1 MSTRILTLTTAV
13 VIAAIAAAP
22 ARAQGGVEFGGF
34 GSYTQFDTSLA
45 LKERAG
51 AGARLS
57 LISGYGWSTFILEA
71 EGGYSEQ
78 KIGLSTVKYIPA
90 RARLLYAVPL
100 GSTASILLGGG
111 GVRNDYYDE
120 TTQTHA
126 SDWGYTALAG
136 LRVKLG
142 SFMSLRLD
150 AVVDYIENPVN
161 ESDAFPNNI
170 NKAVHAG
177 LQFPLWQS
185 KFVPPAKEKGKW
197 NVTETQA
204 PPKEEPK
211 EEPKPEPKKEEEPAK
226 DEPAQ
231 PTPIVIQQQM
241 PANEGPDADR
251 DGVPDARDI
260 CAATAPGS
268 TVDPQ
273 GCQVYRDTDDDGVTD
288 VRDRCPATPHGTM
301 IDGYGCPARPMEV
314 VRERESRDTDADG
327 VEDAKDKCPAT
338 PAGTPADASG
348 CPIVIPKM
356 EGPRTVTL
364 RGVTFMSG
372 RDELTPSSLVV
383 LDEVAKQL
391 VAVPDLKI
399 EIAGHTDSRGTRIRN
414 IRLSLSRAEAVRAYL
429 VMQGV
434 PAERLT
440 ARGYGPDKPVASNA
454 NPNGRA
460 MNRRVELKRLD

>member
-13 VIAAIAAAP
+13 VIAAVAAVP
-22 ARAQGGVEFGGF
+22 AQAQGGFEFGGF

-51 AGARLS
+51 AGARLT

-78 KIGLSTVKYIPA
+78 QVGLATVKYIPA
-90 RARLLYAVPL
+90 RARLLYALPL

-111 GVRNDYYDE
+111 GVRNDYSDD
-120 TTQTHA
+120 TQRA
-126 SDWGYTALAG
+126 NDWGYTALAG

-161 ESDAFPNNI
+161 ESDLFPRNI
-170 NKAVHAG
+170 NRALHAG

-185 KFVPPAKEKGKW
+185 KVQPPTKEKGQWK
-197 NVTETQA
+197 VTETQA
-204 PPKEEPK
+204 PPREEPKKEEPK
-211 EEPKPEPKKEEEPAK
+211 EEKAAPV
-226 DEPAQ
+226 Q
-231 PTPIVIQQQM
+231 QQPIVVQQVVS
-241 PANEGPDADR
+241 NEPDADR
-251 DGVPDARDI
+251 DGVPDSRDL

-268 TVDPQ
+268 TVDAQ

-288 VRDRCPATPHGTM
+288 VRDRCPATPHGTL
-301 IDGYGCPARPMEV
+301 IDGYGCPLRPMEV
-314 VRERESRDTDADG
+314 VREAPARDSDGDG
-327 VEDAKDKCPAT
+327 VDDPRDKCPGT
-338 PAGTPADASG
+338 PAGVHADASG

-372 RDELTPSSLVV
+372 RDELSPSSLVV

-391 VAVPDLKI
+391 VAVPELKI
-399 EIAGHTDSRGTRIRN
+399 EIAGHTDSKGTRIRN
-414 IRLSLSRAEAVRAYL
+414 IRLSLARAEAVRAYL

-454 NPNGRA
+454 GPNGRA
-460 MNRRVELKRLD
+460 MNRRVELRRLD

>member
-13 VIAAIAAAP
+13 VIAALAAAP
-22 ARAQGGVEFGGF
+22 AHAQGGVEFGGF

-78 KIGLSTVKYIPA
+78 KLGLLSVKYIPA
-90 RARLLYAVPL
+90 RARLLYALPI
-100 GSTASILLGGG
+100 GSTASLLIGGG
-111 GVRNDYYDE
+111 GVRNEYMVDS
-120 TTQTHA
+120 TH
-126 SDWGYTALAG
+126 SNDWGYTGLAG

-142 SFMSLRLD
+142 SFMTLRLD

-161 ESDAFPNNI
+161 ESDLFPRNI
-170 NKAVHAG
+170 NKSLHAG
-177 LQFPLWQS
+177 LSFPLWRS
-185 KFVPPAKEKGKW
+185 NFVPPAKEKGKW
-197 NVTETQA
+197 NATESTQA

-211 EEPKPEPKKEEEPAK
+211 QEAKAEPPQA
-226 DEPAQ
+226 PAQ
-231 PTPIVIQQQM
+231 VVQQVQQV
-241 PANEGPDADR
+241 ASNEPDADR
-251 DGVPDARDI
+251 DAIPDSRDL

-268 TVDPQ
+268 TVDAQ

-288 VRDRCPATPHGTM
+288 VRDRCPATPQGTV

-314 VRERESRDTDADG
+314 VRETRMDSDGDG
-327 VEDAKDKCPAT
+327 VEDSRDKCPGTA
-338 PAGTPADASG
+338 AGVPADASG

-372 RDELTPSSLVV
+372 RDELSPSSLVV

-391 VAVPDLKI
+391 VAVPELKI
-399 EIAGHTDSRGTRIRN
+399 EIAGHTDSKGTRIRN

-454 NPNGRA
+454 GPNGRA
-460 MNRRVELKRLD
+460 MNRRVELRRLD

>member
-1 MSTRILTLTTAV
+1 MLDS
-13 VIAAIAAAP
+13 
-22 ARAQGGVEFGGF
+22 
-34 GSYTQFDTSLA
+34 
-45 LKERAG
+45 
-51 AGARLS
+51 
-57 LISGYGWSTFILEA
+57 
-71 EGGYSEQ
+71 
-78 KIGLSTVKYIPA
+78 
-90 RARLLYAVPL
+90 
-100 GSTASILLGGG
+100 
-111 GVRNDYYDE
+111 
-120 TTQTHA
+120 THA
-126 SDWGYTALAG
+126 NDWGYTALAG

-161 ESDAFPNNI
+161 ESTVFPRNI
-170 NKAVHAG
+170 NRSVQAG

-185 KFVPPAKEKGKW
+185 KVVPPAKDKGQW
-197 NVTETQA
+197 RVTETQA

-211 EEPKPEPKKEEEPAK
+211 PEPVRAEPA
-226 DEPAQ
+226 P
-231 PTPIVIQQQM
+231 QQQA
-241 PANEGPDADR
+241 PAPVQQLAMNEPDADR
-251 DGVPDARDI
+251 DAVPDSRDL

-268 TVDPQ
+268 TVDAQ

-288 VRDRCPATPHGTM
+288 VRDRCPATPHGTL
-301 IDGYGCPARPMEV
+301 IDGFGCPARPNEV
-314 VRERESRDTDADG
+314 VRERDSDSDGDG
-327 VEDAKDKCPAT
+327 VDDSRDKCP
-338 PAGTPADASG
+338 GTARGVSADASG

-372 RDELTPSSLVV
+372 RDELTPSSLMV

-391 VAVPDLKI
+391 VAVPELKI
-399 EIAGHTDSRGTRIRN
+399 EISGHTDSKGTRIRN

-454 NPNGRA
+454 GPNGRA

>member
-22 ARAQGGVEFGGF
+22 AHAQGGVEFGGF

-100 GSTASILLGGG
+100 GSTASILIGGG
-111 GVRNDYYDE
+111 GVRNDYSDE
-120 TTQTHA
+120 TTHA
-126 SDWGYTALAG
+126 NDWGYTALAG

-142 SFMSLRLD
+142 TFMSLRLD

-161 ESDAFPNNI
+161 ESDLFPRNI

-185 KFVPPAKEKGKW
+185 KFVPPSKDKGKW
-197 NVTETQA
+197 KAPETQA
-204 PPKEEPK
+204 PPK

-231 PTPIVIQQQM
+231 PTPIVIQQQV
-241 PANEGPDADR
+241 ATNEPDADR
-251 DGVPDARDI
+251 DGVPDSRDI

-288 VRDRCPATPHGTM
+288 VRDRCPATPQGTM

-314 VRERESRDTDADG
+314 VRERESRDTDGDG
-327 VEDAKDKCPAT
+327 VEDSRDKCPAT
-338 PAGTPADASG
+338 PAGTHADASG
-348 CPIVIPKM
+348 CPIVIPKL

-364 RGVTFMSG
+364 RGVTFMPA
-372 RDELTPSSLVV
+372 RDELTPSSLLV

-391 VAVPDLKI
+391 VAASDVSI
-399 EIAGHTDSRGTRIRN
+399 EDA
-414 IRLSLSRAEAVRAYL
+414 
-429 VMQGV
+429 
-434 PAERLT
+434 
-440 ARGYGPDKPVASNA
+440 
-454 NPNGRA
+454 GRA
-460 MNRRVELKRLD
+460 HHSIAPLHHI

>member
-1 MSTRILTLTTAV
+1 MSTRIFSLTTAV
-13 VIAAIAAAP
+13 VIAALAAAP
-22 ARAQGGVEFGGF
+22 AHAQGGVEFGGF

-57 LISGYGWSTFILEA
+57 VISGYGWSTFILEA

-78 KIGLSTVKYIPA
+78 KLGVSSVKYIPA
-90 RARLLYAVPL
+90 RARLLYALPI
-100 GSTASILLGGG
+100 GSTASLLIGGG
-111 GVRNDYYDE
+111 GVRNEYMVDS
-120 TTQTHA
+120 THVN
-126 SDWGYTALAG
+126 DWGYTGLAG

-142 SFMSLRLD
+142 SFMTLRLD

-161 ESDAFPNNI
+161 ESDLFPRNI
-170 NKAVHAG
+170 NKALHAG
-177 LQFPLWQS
+177 LSFPLWQS

-197 NVTETQA
+197 NVSESTQA
-204 PPKEEPK
+204 APKEEPK
-211 EEPKPEPKKEEEPAK
+211 KEEPKAEREPPPQA
-226 DEPAQ
+226 PVQ
-231 PTPIVIQQQM
+231 VQQQL
-241 PANEGPDADR
+241 ALNEPDADR
-251 DGVPDARDI
+251 DAVPDSRDL

-268 TVDPQ
+268 TVDAQ

-288 VRDRCPATPHGTM
+288 VRDRCPATPHGTL
-301 IDGYGCPARPMEV
+301 IDGYGCPARPMEAA
-314 VRERESRDTDADG
+314 RDSDGDGIEDSR
-327 VEDAKDKCPAT
+327 DKCP
-338 PAGTPADASG
+338 GTPSGVSADALG

-391 VAVPDLKI
+391 VAVPELKI
-399 EIAGHTDSRGTRIRN
+399 EIAGHTDSKGTRIRN
-414 IRLSLSRAEAVRAYL
+414 IRLSLARAEAVRAYL

-454 NPNGRA
+454 GPNGRA
-460 MNRRVELKRLD
+460 MNRRVELRRLD

>member
-1 MSTRILTLTTAV
+1 
-13 VIAAIAAAP
+13 VIAAFAAAP
-22 ARAQGGVEFGGF
+22 AHAQGGVEFGGF

-71 EGGYSEQ
+71 EGGYSE
-78 KIGLSTVKYIPA
+78 KKLGLSKLQHIPA
-90 RARLLYAVPL
+90 RARLLYSLPL
-100 GSTASILLGGG
+100 GSTASILIGGG
-111 GVRNDYYDE
+111 GVRNEYIVDS
-120 TTQTHA
+120 THVN
-126 SDWGYTALAG
+126 DWGYTGLAG
-136 LRVKLG
+136 LRIKLG

-161 ESDAFPNNI
+161 ESDVFPRNI
-170 NKAVHAG
+170 NKALHAG
-177 LQFPLWQS
+177 LSFPLWQS

-197 NVTETQA
+197 NETESTQA
-204 PPKEEPK
+204 APKEEPK
-211 EEPKPEPKKEEEPAK
+211 QEPKEERAE
-226 DEPAQ
+226 
-231 PTPIVIQQQM
+231 PTPPPQAPVQVQQQLTM
-241 PANEGPDADR
+241 NEPDADR
-251 DGVPDARDI
+251 DGVPDSRDL

-268 TVDPQ
+268 TVDAQ

-288 VRDRCPATPHGTM
+288 VRDRCPATPQGTL

-314 VRERESRDTDADG
+314 VREAPARDSDGDG
-327 VEDAKDKCPAT
+327 VDDPRDKCPGT
-338 PAGTPADASG
+338 PAGVHADASG

-372 RDELTPSSLVV
+372 RDELSPSSLVV

-391 VAVPDLKI
+391 VAVPELKI
-399 EIAGHTDSRGTRIRN
+399 EIAGHTDSKGTRIRN
-414 IRLSLSRAEAVRAYL
+414 IRLSLARAESVRAYL

-454 NPNGRA
+454 GPNGRA
-460 MNRRVELKRLD
+460 MNRRVELRRLD

>member
-13 VIAAIAAAP
+13 VIAALAAAP
-22 ARAQGGVEFGGF
+22 AHAQGGVEFGGF

-57 LISGYGWSTFILEA
+57 LISGHGWSTFILEA
-71 EGGYSEQ
+71 EGGYSE
-78 KIGLSTVKYIPA
+78 KKLATSKVKHIPA
-90 RARLLYAVPL
+90 RARLLYSFPL
-100 GSTASILLGGG
+100 GSTASLLIGGG
-111 GVRNDYYDE
+111 GVRNEYIVDS
-120 TTQTHA
+120 THVN
-126 SDWGYTALAG
+126 DWGYTGLAG
-136 LRVKLG
+136 LRVNLG

-161 ESDAFPNNI
+161 ESDLFPRNI
-170 NKAVHAG
+170 NKALHAG
-177 LQFPLWQS
+177 LSFPLWRS
-185 KFVPPAKEKGKW
+185 KYVPPAKEKGQWK
-197 NVTETQA
+197 VTETQA
-204 PPKEEPK
+204 PPKEQPK
-211 EEPKPEPKKEEEPAK
+211 EEVREAKAEPA
-226 DEPAQ
+226 PPPQAPVQ
-231 PTPIVIQQQM
+231 VQQT
-241 PANEGPDADR
+241 ATNEPDADR
-251 DGVPDARDI
+251 DGVPDARDL

-268 TVDPQ
+268 TVDQQ

-288 VRDRCPATPHGTM
+288 VRDRCPATPQGTL

-314 VRERESRDTDADG
+314 VREAPARDSDG
-327 VEDAKDKCPAT
+327 DGIDDPRDKCPGT
-338 PAGTPADASG
+338 PAGVHADASG
-348 CPIVIPKM
+348 CTIVIPKM

-372 RDELTPSSLVV
+372 RDELSASSLVV

-391 VAVPDLKI
+391 VAVPELKI
-399 EIAGHTDSRGTRIRN
+399 EIAGHTDSKGTRIRN

-454 NPNGRA
+454 GPNGRA

>member
-13 VIAAIAAAP
+13 VIAALAAAP
-22 ARAQGGVEFGGF
+22 AHAQGGVEFGGF

-57 LISGYGWSTFILEA
+57 VISGYGWSTFILEA

-78 KIGLSTVKYIPA
+78 KLGLSSVKYIPA
-90 RARLLYAVPL
+90 RARLLYALPI
-100 GSTASILLGGG
+100 GSSASLLIGGG
-111 GVRNDYYDE
+111 GVRNEYMVDS
-120 TTQTHA
+120 THVN
-126 SDWGYTALAG
+126 DWGYTGLAG

-142 SFMSLRLD
+142 SFMTLRLD

-161 ESDAFPNNI
+161 ESDLFPRNI
-170 NKAVHAG
+170 NKALHAG
-177 LQFPLWQS
+177 LSFPLWQS

-197 NVTETQA
+197 NVTESTQA
-204 PPKEEPK
+204 TPKEEPKKEEPK
-211 EEPKPEPKKEEEPAK
+211 EEREPAPQAPPPVHERELK
-226 DEPAQ
+226 MAE
-231 PTPIVIQQQM
+231 
-241 PANEGPDADR
+241 PDADR
-251 DGVPDARDI
+251 DAVPDSRDL

-268 TVDPQ
+268 TVDAQ

-288 VRDRCPATPHGTM
+288 VRDRCPATPHGTL

-314 VRERESRDTDADG
+314 VREAPARDSDGDG
-327 VEDAKDKCPAT
+327 VDDPRDKCPGTA
-338 PAGTPADASG
+338 AGVPADASG
-348 CPIVIPKM
+348 CPIVIPKL

-372 RDELTPSSLVV
+372 RDELSPSSLVV

-391 VAVPDLKI
+391 VAVPELKI
-399 EIAGHTDSRGTRIRN
+399 EIAGHTDAKGTRIRN
-414 IRLSLSRAEAVRAYL
+414 IRLSLARAEAVRAYL

-454 NPNGRA
+454 GPNGRA
-460 MNRRVELKRLD
+460 MNRRVELRRLD

>member
-1 MSTRILTLTTAV
+1 MSTRIFTLTTAV
-13 VIAAIAAAP
+13 VIAALAAVP
-22 ARAQGGVEFGGF
+22 AHAQGGFEFGGF

-51 AGARLS
+51 AGARLT

-71 EGGYSEQ
+71 EGAYSEQ
-78 KIGLSTVKYIPA
+78 KFGPSTVKYIPA
-90 RARLLYAVPL
+90 RARLMYALPI
-100 GSTASILLGGG
+100 GSTASLLIGGG
-111 GVRNDYYDE
+111 GVRNEYMVDS
-120 TTQTHA
+120 TH
-126 SDWGYTALAG
+126 SNDWGYTALAG

-161 ESDAFPNNI
+161 ESDLFPRNI
-170 NKAVHAG
+170 NKSLHAG

-185 KFVPPAKEKGKW
+185 KFVPPTKDKGQWK
-197 NVTETQA
+197 VTETQA

-211 EEPKPEPKKEEEPAK
+211 PEPKEERAEPVQQA
-226 DEPAQ
+226 PA
-231 PTPIVIQQQM
+231 PVQQLAM
-241 PANEGPDADR
+241 NEPDADR
-251 DGVPDARDI
+251 DAVPDSRDL

-268 TVDPQ
+268 TVDAQ

-288 VRDRCPATPHGTM
+288 VRDRCPATPHGTL

-314 VRERESRDTDADG
+314 EREAPARDSDGDG
-327 VEDAKDKCPAT
+327 VDDPRDKCP
-338 PAGTPADASG
+338 GTPSGVHADASG

-372 RDELTPSSLVV
+372 RDELSPSSLVV

-391 VAVPDLKI
+391 VAVPELRI
-399 EIAGHTDSRGTRIRN
+399 EIAGHTDAKGTRIRN
-414 IRLSLSRAEAVRAYL
+414 IRLSLARAEAVRAYL

-454 NPNGRA
+454 GPNGRA
-460 MNRRVELKRLD
+460 MNRRVELRRLD

>member
-13 VIAAIAAAP
+13 VIAALAAVP
-22 ARAQGGVEFGGF
+22 AHAQGGVEFGGF
-34 GSYTQFDTSLA
+34 GSYTRYDTSLT

-57 LISGYGWSTFILEA
+57 LISGHGWSTFVLEA

-78 KIGLSTVKYIPA
+78 KLGPVAVKHIPA
-90 RARLLYAVPL
+90 RARLLYALPL
-100 GSTASILLGGG
+100 GSTASLLIGGG
-111 GVRNDYYDE
+111 GVRNEYMLDS
-120 TTQTHA
+120 TH
-126 SDWGYTALAG
+126 SNDWGYTALAG

-142 SFMSLRLD
+142 TFMSLRLD

-161 ESDAFPNNI
+161 ESDLFPRNI
-170 NKAVHAG
+170 NKALHAG

-185 KFVPPAKEKGKW
+185 KFVPPAKEKPQWKA
-197 NVTETQA
+197 VETQA

-211 EEPKPEPKKEEEPAK
+211 PEPEKAEPAPQ
-226 DEPAQ
+226 PAQ
-231 PTPIVIQQQM
+231 PA
-241 PANEGPDADR
+241 PAPVKELAMYEPDADR
-251 DGVPDARDI
+251 DAVPDSRDL

-268 TVDPQ
+268 TVDAQ

-288 VRDRCPATPHGTM
+288 VRDRCPATPHGTV
-301 IDGYGCPARPMEV
+301 IDGHGCPARPVEAA
-314 VRERESRDTDADG
+314 RDTDGDG
-327 VEDAKDKCPAT
+327 IEDSRDKCPAT
-338 PAGTPADASG
+338 PAGTHADASG

-391 VAVPDLKI
+391 VAVPELKI
-399 EIAGHTDSRGTRIRN
+399 EIAGHTDSKGTRIRN
-414 IRLSLSRAEAVRAYL
+414 IRLSLARAEAVRAYL

-434 PAERLT
+434 PAERLS

-454 NPNGRA
+454 GPNGRA
-460 MNRRVELKRLD
+460 MNRRVELRRLD

>member
-1 MSTRILTLTTAV
+1 MSTRILSLTTAV
-13 VIAAIAAAP
+13 VIAVIAAAP
-22 ARAQGGVEFGGF
+22 AHAQGGVELGGF
-34 GSYTQFDTSLA
+34 GSYTRFDTSLA

-57 LISGYGWSTFILEA
+57 LISGAGWSTFILEA

-78 KIGLSTVKYIPA
+78 KIGLTTVKYMPA
-90 RARLLYAVPL
+90 RARLLYAVPI
-100 GSTASILLGGG
+100 GSTASLLLGGG
-111 GVRNDYYDE
+111 GVRNDYSDE
-120 TTQTHA
+120 STHA
-126 SDWGYTALAG
+126 TDWGYTALAG

-161 ESDAFPNNI
+161 ESDAFPNNM

-185 KFVPPAKEKGKW
+185 KVLPPVKEKPQWK
-197 NVTETQA
+197 VTETQA

-211 EEPKPEPKKEEEPAK
+211 PEPRQEEP
-226 DEPAQ
+226 
-231 PTPIVIQQQM
+231 VQQQA
-241 PANEGPDADR
+241 PAPVQQELAMHEPDADR
-251 DGVPDARDI
+251 DGVPDSRDL

-268 TVDPQ
+268 TVDAQ

-288 VRDRCPATPHGTM
+288 VRDRCPATPHDTV
-301 IDGYGCPARPMEV
+301 IDGYGCPARPVEAA
-314 VRERESRDTDADG
+314 RDTDGDG
-327 VEDAKDKCPAT
+327 IEDSRDKCPAT
-338 PAGTPADASG
+338 PAGTHADASG

-391 VAVPDLKI
+391 VAVPELKI
-399 EIAGHTDSRGTRIRN
+399 EIAGHTDSRGTRVRN

-454 NPNGRA
+454 GPNGRA

>member
-13 VIAAIAAAP
+13 VIAALAAVP
-22 ARAQGGVEFGGF
+22 AHAQGGIELGGF

-57 LISGYGWSTFILEA
+57 LISGHGWSTFVLEA
-71 EGGYSEQ
+71 EGGYTEQ
-78 KIGLSTVKYIPA
+78 KIGLSTVKYMPA
-90 RARLLYAVPL
+90 RARLLYALPL
-100 GSTASILLGGG
+100 GSTASLLIGGG
-111 GVRNDYYDE
+111 GVRNDYSDE
-120 TTQTHA
+120 TTHA
-126 SDWGYTALAG
+126 NDWGYTALAG

-150 AVVDYIENPVN
+150 AVYDYIENPVN
-161 ESDAFPNNI
+161 ESEAFPRNI
-170 NKAVHAG
+170 NRAVHAG

-185 KFVPPAKEKGKW
+185 KVLPPVKEKPHWKA
-197 NVTETQA
+197 TETQA

-211 EEPKPEPKKEEEPAK
+211 PEPAK
-226 DEPAQ
+226 EEP
-231 PTPIVIQQQM
+231 VQQQA
-241 PANEGPDADR
+241 PAPVQQQLAMNEPDADR
-251 DGVPDARDI
+251 DGVPDSRDL

-268 TVDPQ
+268 TVDAQ

-288 VRDRCPATPHGTM
+288 VRDRCPATPHDTV
-301 IDGYGCPARPMEV
+301 IDGYGCPARPVEAA
-314 VRERESRDTDADG
+314 RDTDGDG
-327 VEDAKDKCPAT
+327 IEDSRDKCPAT
-338 PAGTPADASG
+338 PAGTHADASG

-391 VAVPDLKI
+391 VAVPELKI
-399 EIAGHTDSRGTRIRN
+399 EIAGHTDSKGTRVRN

-454 NPNGRA
+454 GPNGRA

>member
-13 VIAAIAAAP
+13 VIAALAAVP
-22 ARAQGGVEFGGF
+22 AHAQGGVEFGGF

-51 AGARLS
+51 AGARLT
-57 LISGYGWSTFILEA
+57 LISGHGWSTFVLEA

-78 KIGLSTVKYIPA
+78 KLGPATVKYIPA
-90 RARLLYAVPL
+90 RARLLYSLPL
-100 GSTASILLGGG
+100 GSTASLLIGGG
-111 GVRNDYYDE
+111 GVRNEYMVD
-120 TTQTHA
+120 TLH
-126 SDWGYTALAG
+126 SNDWGYTALAG

-161 ESDAFPNNI
+161 ESDLFPRNI

-185 KFVPPAKEKGKW
+185 KWVPPTKEKPQWK
-197 NVTETQA
+197 VTETQA

-211 EEPKPEPKKEEEPAK
+211 PEPVKAEP
-226 DEPAQ
+226 EPRREA
-231 PTPIVIQQQM
+231 PAPVQQQELKM
-241 PANEGPDADR
+241 NEPDADR
-251 DGVPDARDI
+251 DAVPDSRDL

-268 TVDPQ
+268 TVDAQ

-288 VRDRCPATPHGTM
+288 VRDRCPATPQGTV
-301 IDGYGCPARPMEV
+301 IDGYGCPARPAEAA
-314 VRERESRDTDADG
+314 RDTDGDG
-327 VEDAKDKCPAT
+327 IEDSRDKCPAT
-338 PAGTPADASG
+338 PAGTHADASG

-391 VAVPDLKI
+391 VAVPELKI
-399 EIAGHTDSRGTRIRN
+399 EIAGHTDSKGTRIRN
-414 IRLSLSRAEAVRAYL
+414 IRLSLARAEAVRAYL

-454 NPNGRA
+454 GPNGRA

>member
-13 VIAAIAAAP
+13 VIAALAAAP
-22 ARAQGGVEFGGF
+22 AHAQGGVEFGGF

-78 KIGLSTVKYIPA
+78 KLGLLSVKYIPA
-90 RARLLYAVPL
+90 RARLLYALPI
-100 GSTASILLGGG
+100 GSTASLLIGGG
-111 GVRNDYYDE
+111 GVRNEYMVDS
-120 TTQTHA
+120 TH
-126 SDWGYTALAG
+126 SNDWGYTGLAG

-142 SFMSLRLD
+142 SFMTLRLD

-161 ESDAFPNNI
+161 ESDLFPRNI
-170 NKAVHAG
+170 NKSLHAG
-177 LQFPLWQS
+177 LSFPLWRS
-185 KFVPPAKEKGKW
+185 NFVPPAKEKGKW
-197 NVTETQA
+197 NATESTQA

-211 EEPKPEPKKEEEPAK
+211 QEAKAEPPQA
-226 DEPAQ
+226 PAQ
-231 PTPIVIQQQM
+231 VVQQVQQV
-241 PANEGPDADR
+241 ASNEPDADR
-251 DGVPDARDI
+251 DAVPDSRDL

-268 TVDPQ
+268 TVDAQ

-288 VRDRCPATPHGTM
+288 VRDRCPATPQGTV

-314 VRERESRDTDADG
+314 VRETRMDSDGDG
-327 VEDAKDKCPAT
+327 VEDSRDKCPGTA
-338 PAGTPADASG
+338 AGVPADASG

-372 RDELTPSSLVV
+372 RDELSPSSLVV

-391 VAVPDLKI
+391 VAVPELKI
-399 EIAGHTDSRGTRIRN
+399 EIAGHTDSKGTRIRN

-454 NPNGRA
+454 GPNGRA
-460 MNRRVELKRLD
+460 MNRRVELRRLD

>member
-1 MSTRILTLTTAV
+1 MSTRIFTLTTAV
-13 VIAAIAAAP
+13 VIAAVAAVP
-22 ARAQGGVEFGGF
+22 AQAQGGFEFGGF

-51 AGARLS
+51 AGARLT
-57 LISGYGWSTFILEA
+57 LISGHGWSTFVLEA

-78 KIGLSTVKYIPA
+78 KIGLATVKYIPA
-90 RARLLYAVPL
+90 RARLLYSLPL

-111 GVRNDYYDE
+111 GVRNDYSDE
-120 TTQTHA
+120 TQHA
-126 SDWGYTALAG
+126 NDWGYTALAG

-161 ESDAFPNNI
+161 ESDLYPRNI
-170 NKAVHAG
+170 NRALHAG
-177 LQFPLWQS
+177 LQFPLWRS
-185 KFVPPAKEKGKW
+185 KVQPPTKEKGKW
-197 NVTETQA
+197 NVTESTQA
-204 PPKEEPK
+204 APKEEPKKEEPKKEEPK
-211 EEPKPEPKKEEEPAK
+211 EEREPA
-226 DEPAQ
+226 P
-231 PTPIVIQQQM
+231 QQVPPHERELKM
-241 PANEGPDADR
+241 AEPDADR
-251 DGVPDARDI
+251 DAVPDSRDL

-268 TVDPQ
+268 TVDAQ

-288 VRDRCPATPHGTM
+288 VRDRCPATPHGTL

-314 VRERESRDTDADG
+314 VREAPARDSDGDG
-327 VEDAKDKCPAT
+327 VDDPRDKCP
-338 PAGTPADASG
+338 GTPSGVHADASG

-372 RDELTPSSLVV
+372 RDELTTSSLVV

-391 VAVPDLKI
+391 VAVPELKI
-399 EIAGHTDSRGTRIRN
+399 EIAGHTDSKGTRIRN

-454 NPNGRA
+454 GPNGRA
-460 MNRRVELKRLD
+460 MNRRVELRRLD

>member
-1 MSTRILTLTTAV
+1 MSTRIFSLTTAV
-13 VIAAIAAAP
+13 VIAAFAAAP
-22 ARAQGGVEFGGF
+22 AYAQGGVEFGGF

-57 LISGYGWSTFILEA
+57 MISGYGWSTFILEA

-78 KIGLSTVKYIPA
+78 KLGLSSVKYIPA
-90 RARLLYAVPL
+90 RARLLYALPI
-100 GSTASILLGGG
+100 GSTASLLIGGG
-111 GVRNDYYDE
+111 GVRNEYIVDS
-120 TTQTHA
+120 THVN
-126 SDWGYTALAG
+126 DWGYTGLAG

-142 SFMSLRLD
+142 SFMTLRLD

-161 ESDAFPNNI
+161 ESDLFPRNI
-170 NKAVHAG
+170 NKALHAG
-177 LQFPLWQS
+177 LSFPLWQS

-197 NVTETQA
+197 NVSESTQA

-211 EEPKPEPKKEEEPAK
+211 QEKAE
-226 DEPAQ
+226 
-231 PTPIVIQQQM
+231 PTPPPQAPVQVQQQLTM
-241 PANEGPDADR
+241 NEPDADR
-251 DGVPDARDI
+251 DAVPDSRDL

-268 TVDPQ
+268 TVDAQ

-288 VRDRCPATPHGTM
+288 VRDRCPATPHGTL
-301 IDGYGCPARPMEV
+301 IDGYGCPARPMET
-314 VRERESRDTDADG
+314 VREAPARDSDGDG
-327 VEDAKDKCPAT
+327 VDDPRDKCPGT
-338 PAGTPADASG
+338 PVGVPADASG

-391 VAVPDLKI
+391 VAVPELKI
-399 EIAGHTDSRGTRIRN
+399 EIAGHTDSKGTRIRN

-454 NPNGRA
+454 GPNGRA
-460 MNRRVELKRLD
+460 MNRRVELRRLD

>member
-1 MSTRILTLTTAV
+1 MSTRIFSLTTAV
-13 VIAAIAAAP
+13 VIAALAAAP
-22 ARAQGGVEFGGF
+22 AHAQGGVEFGGF

-57 LISGYGWSTFILEA
+57 VISGYGWSTFILEA

-78 KIGLSTVKYIPA
+78 KLGVSSVKYIPA
-90 RARLLYAVPL
+90 RARLLYALPI
-100 GSTASILLGGG
+100 GSTASLLIGGG
-111 GVRNDYYDE
+111 GVRNEYMVDS
-120 TTQTHA
+120 THVN
-126 SDWGYTALAG
+126 DWGYTGLAG

-142 SFMSLRLD
+142 SFMTLRLD

-161 ESDAFPNNI
+161 ESDLFPRNI
-170 NKAVHAG
+170 NKALHAG
-177 LQFPLWQS
+177 LSFPLWQS

-197 NVTETQA
+197 NVSESTQA
-204 PPKEEPK
+204 APKEEPK
-211 EEPKPEPKKEEEPAK
+211 KEEPKAEREPPPQA
-226 DEPAQ
+226 PVQ
-231 PTPIVIQQQM
+231 VQQQLAM
-241 PANEGPDADR
+241 NEPDADR
-251 DGVPDARDI
+251 DAVPDSRDL

-268 TVDPQ
+268 TVDAQ

-288 VRDRCPATPHGTM
+288 VRDRCPATPHGTL
-301 IDGYGCPARPMEV
+301 IDGYGCPARPMEA
-314 VRERESRDTDADG
+314 VREAPARDSDGDG
-327 VEDAKDKCPAT
+327 VDDPRDKCPGT
-338 PAGTPADASG
+338 PAGVPADASG

-372 RDELTPSSLVV
+372 RDELTTSSLVV

-391 VAVPDLKI
+391 VAVPELKI
-399 EIAGHTDSRGTRIRN
+399 EIAGHTDSKGTRIRN

-454 NPNGRA
+454 GPNGRA
-460 MNRRVELKRLD
+460 MNRRVELRRLD

>member
-13 VIAAIAAAP
+13 VIAALAAVP
-22 ARAQGGVEFGGF
+22 AHAQGGVEFGGF
-34 GSYTQFDTSLA
+34 GSYTQYDTSLT

-57 LISGYGWSTFILEA
+57 LISGHGWSTFILEA

-78 KIGLSTVKYIPA
+78 TLGLPATVKHIPA
-90 RARLLYAVPL
+90 RARLLYAFPL
-100 GSTASILLGGG
+100 GSTASLLIGGG
-111 GVRNDYYDE
+111 GVRNEYMID
-120 TTQTHA
+120 TTH
-126 SDWGYTALAG
+126 SNDWGYTALAG

-161 ESDAFPNNI
+161 ESDLFPRNI
-170 NKAVHAG
+170 NKALHAG
-177 LQFPLWQS
+177 LQFPLWKS
-185 KFVPPAKEKGKW
+185 KVLPPVKEKPQWKA
-197 NVTETQA
+197 TETQA

-211 EEPKPEPKKEEEPAK
+211 PEPVKEEAAPQ
-226 DEPAQ
+226 PAQ
-231 PTPIVIQQQM
+231 PA
-241 PANEGPDADR
+241 PAPVQELAMHEPDADR
-251 DGVPDARDI
+251 DAVPDSRDL

-268 TVDPQ
+268 TVDAQ

-288 VRDRCPATPHGTM
+288 VRDRCPATPHATV
-301 IDGYGCPARPMEV
+301 IDGYGCPARPVEAA
-314 VRERESRDTDADG
+314 RDTDGDG
-327 VEDAKDKCPAT
+327 IEDSRDKCPAT
-338 PAGTPADASG
+338 PAGTHADASG

-391 VAVPDLKI
+391 VAVPELKI
-399 EIAGHTDSRGTRIRN
+399 EIAGHTDSKGTRIRN
-414 IRLSLSRAEAVRAYL
+414 IRLSLARAEAVRAYL

-434 PAERLT
+434 PAERLS

-454 NPNGRA
+454 GPNGRA

>member
-13 VIAAIAAAP
+13 VIAALAAVP
-22 ARAQGGVEFGGF
+22 AQAQGGFEFGGF

-51 AGARLS
+51 AGARLT
-57 LISGYGWSTFILEA
+57 LISGHGWSTFVLEA

-90 RARLLYAVPL
+90 RARLLYSVPL

-111 GVRNDYYDE
+111 GVRNDYSDE
-120 TTQTHA
+120 TQHA
-126 SDWGYTALAG
+126 NDWGYTALAG
-136 LRVKLG
+136 LRIKLG

-161 ESDAFPNNI
+161 ESDLFPRNI
-170 NKAVHAG
+170 NRALHAG

-185 KFVPPAKEKGKW
+185 KVLPPTKDKGQWK
-197 NVTETQA
+197 VTETQA

-211 EEPKPEPKKEEEPAK
+211 KEEPKEERAEP
-226 DEPAQ
+226 
-231 PTPIVIQQQM
+231 VQQQ
-241 PANEGPDADR
+241 PVVVQQVATNEPDADR
-251 DGVPDARDI
+251 DAVPDSRDL

-268 TVDPQ
+268 TVDAQ

-288 VRDRCPATPHGTM
+288 VRDRCPATPHGTL

-314 VRERESRDTDADG
+314 VREAPARDSDG
-327 VEDAKDKCPAT
+327 DGIDDPRDKCP
-338 PAGTPADASG
+338 GTPSGVHADASG

-372 RDELTPSSLVV
+372 RDELSPSSLVV

-391 VAVPDLKI
+391 VAVPELKI
-399 EIAGHTDSRGTRIRN
+399 EIAGHTDSKGTRIRN
-414 IRLSLSRAEAVRAYL
+414 IRLSLARAEAVRAYL

-454 NPNGRA
+454 GPNGRA
-460 MNRRVELKRLD
+460 MNRRVELRRLD

>member
-1 MSTRILTLTTAV
+1 MSTRIFSLTTAV
-13 VIAAIAAAP
+13 VIAAFAAAP
-22 ARAQGGVEFGGF
+22 AHAQGGIEFGGF

-78 KIGLSTVKYIPA
+78 KLGLSSIKYIPA
-90 RARLLYAVPL
+90 RARLLYALPI
-100 GSTASILLGGG
+100 GSTASLLLGGG
-111 GVRNDYYDE
+111 GVRNEYMVDS
-120 TTQTHA
+120 TH
-126 SDWGYTALAG
+126 SNDWGYTALAG
-136 LRVKLG
+136 LRIKLG
-142 SFMSLRLD
+142 TFMTLRLD

-161 ESDAFPNNI
+161 ESDLFPRNI
-170 NKAVHAG
+170 NKSAHAG
-177 LQFPLWQS
+177 LSFPLWRS

-197 NVTETQA
+197 NVTESTQA
-204 PPKEEPK
+204 APKEQPKEEPK
-211 EEPKPEPKKEEEPAK
+211 DDKK
-226 DEPAQ
+226 DEAAPPPQAPVQ
-231 PTPIVIQQQM
+231 VQQQLAM
-241 PANEGPDADR
+241 NEPDADR
-251 DGVPDARDI
+251 DAVPDSRDL

-268 TVDPQ
+268 TVDAQ

-288 VRDRCPATPHGTM
+288 VRDRCPATPHGTL
-301 IDGYGCPARPMEV
+301 IDGYGCPARPMEA
-314 VRERESRDTDADG
+314 VREAPARDSDGDG
-327 VEDAKDKCPAT
+327 VDDPRDKCPGT
-338 PAGTPADASG
+338 PVGVPADASG

-391 VAVPDLKI
+391 VAVPELKI
-399 EIAGHTDSRGTRIRN
+399 EIAGHTDSKGTRIRN

-454 NPNGRA
+454 GPNGRA
-460 MNRRVELKRLD
+460 MNRRVELRRLD

>member
-13 VIAAIAAAP
+13 VIAALAAAP
-22 ARAQGGVEFGGF
+22 AHAQGGVEFGGF

-45 LKERAG
+45 LKERPG

-57 LISGYGWSTFILEA
+57 LISGHGWSTFVLEA

-90 RARLLYAVPL
+90 RARLLYSLPL
-100 GSTASILLGGG
+100 GSTASLLIGGG
-111 GVRNDYYDE
+111 GVRNEYMVDS
-120 TTQTHA
+120 TH
-126 SDWGYTALAG
+126 SNDWGYTALAG

-161 ESDAFPNNI
+161 ESDLFPHNI
-170 NKAVHAG
+170 NKALHAG

-185 KFVPPAKEKGKW
+185 KVVPPVKDKGQWK
-197 NVTETQA
+197 VTETQA

-211 EEPKPEPKKEEEPAK
+211 PEPEKAEPVQQQ
-226 DEPAQ
+226 AQ
-231 PTPIVIQQQM
+231 PAPAPVQQLAM
-241 PANEGPDADR
+241 NEPDADR
-251 DGVPDARDI
+251 DAVPDSRDL

-268 TVDPQ
+268 TVDAQ

-288 VRDRCPATPHGTM
+288 VRDRCPATPHGTL
-301 IDGYGCPARPMEV
+301 IDGYGCPARPVEAA
-314 VRERESRDTDADG
+314 RDSDGDG
-327 VEDAKDKCPAT
+327 VDDTRDKCPGT
-338 PAGTPADASG
+338 PAGVSADASG

-372 RDELTPSSLVV
+372 RDELSPSSLVV

-391 VAVPDLKI
+391 VAVPELKI
-399 EIAGHTDSRGTRIRN
+399 EIAGHTDSKGTRIRN
-414 IRLSLSRAEAVRAYL
+414 IRLSLARAEAVRAYL

-454 NPNGRA
+454 GPNGRA

>member
-13 VIAAIAAAP
+13 VIAALAAVP
-22 ARAQGGVEFGGF
+22 AQAQGGFEFGGF

-78 KIGLSTVKYIPA
+78 KLGLSSLKYIPA
-90 RARLLYAVPL
+90 RARLLYALPL
-100 GSTASILLGGG
+100 GSTASLLMGGG
-111 GVRNDYYDE
+111 GVRNEYMLD
-120 TTQTHA
+120 TNRA
-126 SDWGYTALAG
+126 NDWGYTGLAG

-150 AVVDYIENPVN
+150 AVVDYIVNPVN
-161 ESDAFPNNI
+161 ESDLFPRNI
-170 NKAVHAG
+170 NKSVHAG

-185 KFVPPAKEKGKW
+185 KVVPPVKEKPQWK
-197 NVTETQA
+197 VTETQA

-211 EEPKPEPKKEEEPAK
+211 AEPEKAEPVQQAPAPVQR
-226 DEPAQ
+226 ELA
-231 PTPIVIQQQM
+231 M
-241 PANEGPDADR
+241 NEPDADR
-251 DGVPDARDI
+251 DAVPDSRDL

-268 TVDPQ
+268 TVDAQ

-288 VRDRCPATPHGTM
+288 VRDRCPATPHSTV
-301 IDGYGCPARPMEV
+301 IDGYGCPARQNEV
-314 VRERESRDTDADG
+314 VRDSDSDGDG
-327 VEDAKDKCPAT
+327 VDDSRDKCPAT
-338 PAGTPADASG
+338 PAGISADASG

-372 RDELTPSSLVV
+372 RDELTPSSLMV

-391 VAVPDLKI
+391 VAVPELKI
-399 EIAGHTDSRGTRIRN
+399 EIAGHTDSKGTRIRN

-434 PAERLT
+434 PAERLS

-454 NPNGRA
+454 GPNGRA

>member
-13 VIAAIAAAP
+13 VIAAVAAVP
-22 ARAQGGVEFGGF
+22 AQAQGSFEFGGF

-51 AGARLS
+51 AGARLT
-57 LISGYGWSTFILEA
+57 LVSGYGWSTFVLEA

-78 KIGLSTVKYIPA
+78 KFGPSTVKYIPA
-90 RARLLYAVPL
+90 RARLMYALPI
-100 GSTASILLGGG
+100 GSTASLLIGGG
-111 GVRNDYYDE
+111 GVRNEYMVDS
-120 TTQTHA
+120 TH
-126 SDWGYTALAG
+126 SNDWGYTALAG

-161 ESDAFPNNI
+161 ESDLFPRNI
-170 NKAVHAG
+170 NKSLHAG

-197 NVTETQA
+197 NVTESTQVA
-204 PPKEEPK
+204 PKEEPKKEEPK
-211 EEPKPEPKKEEEPAK
+211 EEPKEEREPA
-226 DEPAQ
+226 P
-231 PTPIVIQQQM
+231 QQVPPHERELKM
-241 PANEGPDADR
+241 AEPDADR
-251 DGVPDARDI
+251 DAVPDSRDL

-268 TVDPQ
+268 TVDAQ

-288 VRDRCPATPHGTM
+288 VRDRCPATPHGTL
-301 IDGYGCPARPMEV
+301 IDGYGCPARPTEV
-314 VRERESRDTDADG
+314 VRDAPARDSDG
-327 VEDAKDKCPAT
+327 DGIDDPRDKCPGTA
-338 PAGTPADASG
+338 AGVHADASG

-372 RDELTPSSLVV
+372 RDELSPSSLVV

-391 VAVPDLKI
+391 VAVPELRI
-399 EIAGHTDSRGTRIRN
+399 EIAGHTDAKGTRIRN
-414 IRLSLSRAEAVRAYL
+414 IRLSLARAEAVRAYL

-454 NPNGRA
+454 GPNGRA
-460 MNRRVELKRLD
+460 MNRRVELRRLD

>member
-13 VIAAIAAAP
+13 VIAALAAVP
-22 ARAQGGVEFGGF
+22 AHAQGGFEFGGF

-51 AGARLS
+51 AGARLT

-78 KIGLSTVKYIPA
+78 KLGPVSMKYIPA
-90 RARLLYAVPL
+90 RARLLYALPL
-100 GSTASILLGGG
+100 GSTASLLIGGG
-111 GVRNDYYDE
+111 GVRNEYMADS
-120 TTQTHA
+120 THA
-126 SDWGYTALAG
+126 NDWGYTALAG

-150 AVVDYIENPVN
+150 AVVDYIENPIN
-161 ESDAFPNNI
+161 ESDLYPRNI
-170 NKAVHAG
+170 NRAVHAG

-185 KFVPPAKEKGKW
+185 KFVPPSKDKKPQWKA
-197 NVTETQA
+197 VETQA

-211 EEPKPEPKKEEEPAK
+211 PEPVKEKEEVAPQQ
-226 DEPAQ
+226 AQ
-231 PTPIVIQQQM
+231 APVQQHELKM
-241 PANEGPDADR
+241 AEPDADR
-251 DGVPDARDI
+251 DAVPDSRDL

-268 TVDPQ
+268 TVDAQ

-288 VRDRCPATPHGTM
+288 VRDRCPATPHGTV
-301 IDGYGCPARPMEV
+301 IDGYGCPARPAEA
-314 VRERESRDTDADG
+314 VRETRYDSDGDG
-327 VEDAKDKCPAT
+327 VEDSRDKCPAT
-338 PAGTPADASG
+338 PAGVHADASG

-391 VAVPDLKI
+391 VAVPELKI
-399 EIAGHTDSRGTRIRN
+399 EIAGHTDSKGTRIRN
-414 IRLSLSRAEAVRAYL
+414 IRLSLARAEAVRAYL

-454 NPNGRA
+454 GPNGRA
-460 MNRRVELKRLD
+460 MNRRVELRRLD

>member
-13 VIAAIAAAP
+13 VIAALAAVP
-22 ARAQGGVEFGGF
+22 AHAQGGVEFGGF

-57 LISGYGWSTFILEA
+57 LISGHGWSTFILEA

-78 KIGLSTVKYIPA
+78 KLGLSSLKYIPA
-90 RARLLYAVPL
+90 RARLLYAFPL
-100 GSTASILLGGG
+100 GSTASLLIGGG
-111 GVRNDYYDE
+111 GVRNEYMLD
-120 TTQTHA
+120 TNRA
-126 SDWGYTALAG
+126 NDWGYTGLAG

-150 AVVDYIENPVN
+150 AVVDYIVNPVN
-161 ESDAFPNNI
+161 ESDVFPRNI

-185 KFVPPAKEKGKW
+185 KFVPPTKEKPQWK
-197 NVTETQA
+197 VVETQA

-211 EEPKPEPKKEEEPAK
+211 PEPQKEEP
-226 DEPAQ
+226 
-231 PTPIVIQQQM
+231 VQQQA
-241 PANEGPDADR
+241 PAPVQQQELKMAEPDADR
-251 DGVPDARDI
+251 DAVPDSRDL

-268 TVDPQ
+268 TVDAQ

-288 VRDRCPATPHGTM
+288 VRDRCPATPHDTL
-301 IDGYGCPARPMEV
+301 IDGYGCPSRPTEV
-314 VRERESRDTDADG
+314 VRDSDSDGDG
-327 VEDAKDKCPAT
+327 VDDSRDKCPAT
-338 PAGTPADASG
+338 PAGISADASG

-372 RDELTPSSLVV
+372 RDELTPSSLMV

-391 VAVPDLKI
+391 VAVPELKI
-399 EIAGHTDSRGTRIRN
+399 EIAGHTDSKGTRIRN
-414 IRLSLSRAEAVRAYL
+414 IKLSLARAEAVRAYL

-454 NPNGRA
+454 GPNGRA

>member
-13 VIAAIAAAP
+13 VIAAFAAAP
-22 ARAQGGVEFGGF
+22 AHAQGGVEFGGF

-57 LISGYGWSTFILEA
+57 VISGYGWSTFILEA

-78 KIGLSTVKYIPA
+78 KLGVSSVKYIPA
-90 RARLLYAVPL
+90 RARLLYALPI
-100 GSTASILLGGG
+100 GSTASLLIGGG
-111 GVRNDYYDE
+111 GVRNEYMVDS
-120 TTQTHA
+120 THVN
-126 SDWGYTALAG
+126 DWGYTGLAG

-142 SFMSLRLD
+142 SFMTLRLD

-161 ESDAFPNNI
+161 ESDLFPRNI
-170 NKAVHAG
+170 NKALHAG
-177 LQFPLWQS
+177 LSFPLWQS

-204 PPKEEPK
+204 TPKEEKKEEPK
-211 EEPKPEPKKEEEPAK
+211 EERVEAPPQA
-226 DEPAQ
+226 PAQ
-231 PTPIVIQQQM
+231 VVQQV
-241 PANEGPDADR
+241 ATNEPDADR
-251 DGVPDARDI
+251 DAVPDSRDL

-268 TVDPQ
+268 TVDAQ

-288 VRDRCPATPHGTM
+288 VRDRCPATPHGTL

-314 VRERESRDTDADG
+314 VREAPARDSDGDG
-327 VEDAKDKCPAT
+327 VDDPRDKCPGTA
-338 PAGTPADASG
+338 AGVPADASG

-372 RDELTPSSLVV
+372 RDELTNSSLVV

-391 VAVPDLKI
+391 VAVPELKI

-454 NPNGRA
+454 GPNGRA
-460 MNRRVELKRLD
+460 MNRRVELRRLD

>member
-1 MSTRILTLTTAV
+1 MFTRLFTLTTAV
-13 VIAAIAAAP
+13 VIASIAAAP
-22 ARAQGGVEFGGF
+22 AHAQGGIEFGGF

-57 LISGYGWSTFILEA
+57 LISGHGWSTFVLEV
-71 EGGYSEQ
+71 EGGWSQQ
-78 KIGLSTVKYIPA
+78 KIGLATVTHIPA
-90 RARLLYAVPL
+90 RARLMYALPL
-100 GSTASILLGGG
+100 GSTASLLIGGG
-111 GVRNDYYDE
+111 GVRNDYSDE
-120 TTQTHA
+120 TQRA
-126 SDWGYTALAG
+126 NDWGYSGLAG

-142 SFMSLRLD
+142 SFMTLRLD

-161 ESDAFPNNI
+161 ESDAFPRNI
-170 NKAVHAG
+170 NKSAHAG
-177 LQFPLWQS
+177 LSFPLWQQ
-185 KFVPPAKEKGKW
+185 KYTPPAKEPQQWK
-197 NVTETQA
+197 TPDTQNRQ
-204 PPKEEPK
+204 KEEPVK
-211 EEPKPEPKKEEEPAK
+211 EQ
-226 DEPAQ
+226 PAQ
-231 PTPIVIQQQM
+231 QQAAPVQQQQVAM
-241 PANEGPDADR
+241 NEPDADR
-251 DGVPDARDI
+251 DGVPDARDL

-268 TVDPQ
+268 TVDAQ

-288 VRDRCPATPHGTM
+288 VRDRCPATPVGTVV
-301 IDGYGCPARPMEV
+301 DGYGCPAKAAEV
-314 VRERESRDTDADG
+314 RRDTDGDG
-327 VEDAKDKCPAT
+327 VDDDRDKCPAT
-338 PAGTPADASG
+338 PAGVSADASG

-364 RGVTFMSG
+364 RGVTFAPA
-372 RDELTPSSLVV
+372 RDELSPGSLAV

-391 VAVPDLKI
+391 IMVPDLKI

-414 IRLSLSRAEAVRAYL
+414 IKLSLARAEAVRAYL

-454 NPNGRA
+454 GPNGRA